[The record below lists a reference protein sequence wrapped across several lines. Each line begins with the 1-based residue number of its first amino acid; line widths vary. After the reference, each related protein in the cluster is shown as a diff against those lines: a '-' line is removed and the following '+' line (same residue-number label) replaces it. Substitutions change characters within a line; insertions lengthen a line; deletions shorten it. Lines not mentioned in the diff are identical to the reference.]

1 MPDKSSSFPLTVD
14 FDRRDYPESSANKEI
29 SIIRLPL
36 SLTRVSLVWLA
47 MATAMSMNGVARE
60 VLLKRAMPPQ
70 VATAWSAVIGMA
82 LIAGI
87 TYLGFRPLGVSA
99 SGIGQLAFLSLALV
113 LATIVFEC
121 VIGRI
126 VDHKSWRDLLDHY
139 AIWHGELWPLVLL
152 WLAGMPFIWARR

>member
-1 MPDKSSSFPLTVD
+1 MPDRSFSFALTVD
-14 FDRRDYPESSANKEI
+14 VVRTDYTESSANEEI

-36 SLTRVSLVWLA
+36 SLTRVSAVWLA
-47 MATAMSMNGVARE
+47 MAAAMSMNGVARE
-60 VLLKRAMPPQ
+60 VLLKRAMSPRAAG
-70 VATAWSAVIGMA
+70 VWSAIIGMA

-87 TYLGFRPLGVSA
+87 TYSGFRPLGA
-99 SGIGQLAFLSLALV
+99 IAPGIADLAFLSIALV
-113 LATIVFEC
+113 VATIVFEC

-152 WLAGMPFIWARR
+152 WLASMPFIWARR